1 MKNINITATLKDAKE
16 IHVFYLDAH
25 RETITTLRELLDLMD
40 YCDRNDLHLEAFPS
54 KDGTFTN
61 HDLFV
66 CLNRNETE
74 PEPKKGFFARLFNR

>member
-1 MKNINITATLKDAKE
+1 MKKTNITATLKDAKE

-25 RETITTLRELLDLMD
+25 RETITTLRELLDLLD
-40 YCDRNDLHLEAFPS
+40 YCDRNNLHIDTTPS

-66 CLNRNETE
+66 CLNEREV
-74 PEPKKGFFARLFNR
+74 

>member
-1 MKNINITATLKDAKE
+1 MKNTNIIANLKDAKE

-40 YCDRNDLHLEAFPS
+40 YCDRNDLCLKTFP
-54 KDGTFTN
+54 DGKEWTN
-61 HDLFV
+61 CDLFV